1 MDYKQKYLKYKQ
13 KYLNLKK
20 QIGGKNKFK
29 VGDIVKIVSDKNKIA
44 KVTDVINDGLAYNLK
59 GTNHPY
65 IVYRN
70 IAEQDLVK
78 FKLNIEPTDF
88 YNTEGNNF
96 EYQKPINPSKQT
108 DINNTEGNNFEYQK
122 PINPSKQTDINNTEG
137 IKSGEI
143 IKLSD
148 GRLKCN
154 ICGNIS
160 GTNHSYF
167 THSHNCKYY

>member
-108 DINNTEGNNFEYQK
+108 DINNTEG
-122 PINPSKQTDINNTEG
+122 